1 MKSPNYLKKDGD
13 FSRVYRK
20 KKTSG
25 NRSFVF
31 YQNKNNLGFT
41 RIGFSIS
48 KKVGSAV
55 VRNRIKRQL
64 REIYRHRLNKIKP
77 GYDLVCVVKKGVDQ
91 LTYQQLESSFD
102 HLLKLSKLKIG

>member
-1 MKSPNYLKKDGD
+1 MKSPNFLKKDGD
-13 FSRVYRK
+13 FSGVYRRK
-20 KKTSG
+20 RTSG

-31 YQNKNNLGFT
+31 YQKKNNLGYT

-48 KKVGSAV
+48 KKVGGAV

-64 REIYRHRLNKIKP
+64 REIYRQRLNKIKP

-102 HLLKLSKLKIG
+102 HLLKISKLKIG

>member
-1 MKSPNYLKKDGD
+1 MKSPNFLKKDGD
-13 FSRVYRK
+13 FSRVYRRK
-20 KKTSG
+20 RISG

-31 YQNKNNLGFT
+31 YQKKNNLGYT

-48 KKVGSAV
+48 KKVGGAV

-64 REIYRHRLNKIKP
+64 REIYRQRLNKIKP

-102 HLLKLSKLKIG
+102 HLLKISKLKIG